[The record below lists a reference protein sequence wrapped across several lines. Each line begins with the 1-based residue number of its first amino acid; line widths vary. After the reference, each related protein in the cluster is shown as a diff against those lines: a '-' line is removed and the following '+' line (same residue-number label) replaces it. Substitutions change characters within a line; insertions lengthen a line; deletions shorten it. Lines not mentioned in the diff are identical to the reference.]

1 MGHQKVWI
9 EAAEAYRSICAH
21 VTPTASFLWIS
32 PDARTLMNSHLTSAG
47 REGAYPPETRDT
59 KEGMGNEANPGV
71 TEQESS
77 LSFDATLNRLTEAI
91 ERAGLTIFA
100 RIDHAAGA
108 RGAGLVM
115 PPTVVLIYG
124 AAKGGTPVM
133 LAAPQSAL
141 DLPLR
146 VLVREDADG
155 RTLVAFHPI
164 AQTMRAAGV
173 PEALTDRLEPA
184 QALLI
189 KAIKR

>member
-1 MGHQKVWI
+1 MPCLSPVGVVEH
-9 EAAEAYRSICAH
+9 
-21 VTPTASFLWIS
+21 ASPL
-32 PDARTLMNSHLTSAG
+32 G
-47 REGAYPPETRDT
+47 
-59 KEGMGNEANPGV
+59 
-71 TEQESS
+71 
-77 LSFDATLNRLTEAI
+77 FDATLDRLAKAI

-108 RGAGLVM
+108 RDAGLVM

-124 AAKGGTPVM
+124 HAKGGTPIM
-133 LAAPQSAL
+133 LAAPQAAL

-164 AQTMRAAGV
+164 TPVMLAAGV
-173 PEALTDRLEPA
+173 PETLANRLEPA

-189 KAIKR
+189 KEIQS